1 MAGLFTILRR
11 RRNLV
16 CKLIIVVPI
25 LWFALIGVTVVF
37 TEDNNSLG
45 SRQIFANVGKARDS
59 NIERRIDDNNNN
71 IDKNHNNDDIKNP
84 NQIVIE
90 RPASGRLKGDAGEE
104 SDPNKKPVL
113 VEPIKDREKT
123 GSTTTIDPNA
133 PGQSYS
139 AVACLSLLHCWCP
152 AHNEWFFVVIGVK
165 IRSHALIFGP
175 IKNRTFATD
184 NLSAIKTCR
193 CALSSDR

>member
-1 MAGLFTILRR
+1 M
-11 RRNLV
+11 

-45 SRQIFANVGKARDS
+45 SRQIFSNVGKGRDS

-104 SDPNKKPVL
+104 SDSNKKPVL
-113 VEPIKDREKT
+113 VVPIKEREDMA

-133 PGQSYS
+133 PGQSLVCLFYTIYAQRTMNDFCRNWGENQFACAVCRYS
-139 AVACLSLLHCWCP
+139 L
-152 AHNEWFFVVIGVK
+152 
-165 IRSHALIFGP
+165 
-175 IKNRTFATD
+175 
-184 NLSAIKTCR
+184 
-193 CALSSDR
+193 CALTTDR